1 MGFISV
7 DARGEERREG
17 VKKRRGDCE
26 IGRSGNRETG
36 RARRREDLKV
46 IESLACFHT
55 CARWRGINLL
65 YLFQLFFFF
74 LYLCVFLSVIT
85 PCHLPGDSSETL
97 SGRAPLGF
105 IEYLP
110 RRSASVQNDTR
121 TKE

>member
-7 DARGEERREG
+7 DARGEERKEG

-26 IGRSGNRETG
+26 IGRSGNGETG

-65 YLFQLFFFF
+65 YLFQIFF
-74 LYLCVFLSVIT
+74 LYTSVFLSVIT

-110 RRSASVQNDTR
+110 RCSASVQNDTR